1 MPLKYLSNFL
11 RELKIP
17 LINCEVSLNLKWSK
31 TCVTSK
37 ATRNIIA
44 AQGDQPLVNVI
55 NNPTNAVFDVTNC
68 KFYVPVVTLS
78 AENENKLFEQLKTG
92 FPVGIE
98 WNKYRSQITNQYA
111 NNNLNYLLDP
121 TFNKANRLFILAFEN
136 EEDRSSFSKYYTP
149 TKK

>member
-11 RELKIP
+11 RKLKIP

-92 FPVGIE
+92 FSVAIE
-98 WNKYRSQITNQYA
+98 WNKYRSQMTNQYA

-149 TKK
+149 TEK